1 VSRESVW
8 CFSLARQS
16 KKRSRG
22 ERRQSKLNDVFH
34 WYVFFCEFALR
45 PHKFKPAYR
54 SKPLRKV
61 NVRPFGAEYE
71 GGSLKTP
78 ARSHTIAVSSLCLR
92 WFASVSGAASLAFA
106 RVLAFATSVAGLAA
120 ALTLTIVLAF
130 ARVFTLFGISHGLEG
145 DARIAQS
152 ARGIARTATDPVR
165 RPATAAPAI
174 TAFDR
179 LIIYQL
185 SFLWLLFPLLH
196 DGVRRGEPS
205 IGSFFTFRPCT

>member
-1 VSRESVW
+1 MPKLLLFYPPVSLLAGSYSGGFLTFLVLKVGSWNRQPVSRESVW

-22 ERRQSKLNDVFH
+22 ERRQSKLNGVFH
-34 WYVFFCEFALR
+34 LYVFFCEFALR

-71 GGSLKTP
+71 SGSLKTP
-78 ARSHTIAVSSLCLR
+78 APSHTIAVSSLCLR

-152 ARGIARTATDPVR
+152 ARGIGTH
-165 RPATAAPAI
+165 
-174 TAFDR
+174 
-179 LIIYQL
+179 
-185 SFLWLLFPLLH
+185 S
-196 DGVRRGEPS
+196 DGPG
-205 IGSFFTFRPCT
+205 